1 MGRYV
6 LSMRGIQKRL
16 RSVLK
21 TDSRT
26 ADLVRLVEK
35 EIIDWIYKVQ
45 VYEGPHGLQQQPRV
59 LDAHLP
65 REEVTDGPSILE
77 HERSAVRIKW
87 EVQEPFVRFLVHL
100 VARLWEVASFS
111 KSRCLHLCHTCPSSM
126 LTTKCSLGRT
136 EADGRRMTT
145 LLRPN
150 TMHADPLRARGA
162 SGAME
167 TPPTTEWE
175 ASSMAGSMIHTS
187 DSEFTD
193 FAADSD
199 LDGEAAAAP
208 PSPWE
213 VVGPPVALA
222 SRIPS
227 SAAHDAGAAS
237 TDDEA
242 HEEGDVTVQP
252 DPVSRVISVSSSE
265 AGSEFGDDEDN
276 LAESTGK
283 LNL

>member
-1 MGRYV
+1 
-6 LSMRGIQKRL
+6 
-16 RSVLK
+16 
-21 TDSRT
+21 
-26 ADLVRLVEK
+26 
-35 EIIDWIYKVQ
+35 
-45 VYEGPHGLQQQPRV
+45 
-59 LDAHLP
+59 
-65 REEVTDGPSILE
+65 
-77 HERSAVRIKW
+77 
-87 EVQEPFVRFLVHL
+87 
-100 VARLWEVASFS
+100 
-111 KSRCLHLCHTCPSSM
+111 
-126 LTTKCSLGRT
+126 
-136 EADGRRMTT
+136 
-145 LLRPN
+145 
-150 TMHADPLRARGA
+150 
-162 SGAME
+162 ME

-199 LDGEAAAAP
+199 LDGEVPGAP
-208 PSPWE
+208 PSSSSLPASPWQM
-213 VVGPPVALA
+213 VSPPAA
-222 SRIPS
+222 PSSRI
-227 SAAHDAGAAS
+227 HDAGATS